1 MRHTRRAVGRRTAGS
16 AAVAATVLALSACT
30 AGHGD
35 RIVGDDRYPYW
46 QKEAGAPEAAAFMK
60 VRVPPGATEVK
71 GAVRVQPGER
81 VYLLSFLT
89 DQKTA
94 KSVADDLRP
103 EHPLEAQG
111 LSSSL
116 SGDGFQHLGL
126 TPPQQL
132 EGVRSTSACPPCAGD
147 ARRSHVQAVEMHV
160 GDGMG
165 DRVRVYLAAY

>member
-1 MRHTRRAVGRRTAGS
+1 MRHTRAAGRRHTAGS
-16 AAVAATVLALSACT
+16 AAVAATALLLAGCT

-35 RIVGDDRYPYW
+35 RVADEDRYPHW

-60 VRVPPGATEVK
+60 AQVPPGATEVR
-71 GAVRVQPGER
+71 GAVRVQPQER

-94 KSVADDLRP
+94 RSIADDLRP
-103 EHPLEAQG
+103 EHPLEAQD

-126 TPPQQL
+126 TPPQEL
-132 EGVRSTSACPPCAGD
+132 KGARSTSACPPCVGD
-147 ARRSHVQAVEMHV
+147 ARRSHVQAVEMPV